1 MFKKRDNGYILITTL
16 LLLLVLTVVGLAAI
30 GTSTLENMLSGNIRL
45 RERNIAKA
53 DGAIEISTE
62 VIEQVKGSAG
72 NTDNFANITDP
83 DLGNE
88 LGDPTNPPFDADNCD
103 SSPDI
108 TFTVDSHDINVDI
121 DRMYTKPP
129 AGSSIEFASG
139 ADGASNNNP
148 IIFFRINS
156 CSEDI
161 RDSSAV
167 CGAIYRY
174 VPPSM

>member
-1 MFKKRDNGYILITTL
+1 MIKKGDNGYILITTL

-62 VIEQVKGSAG
+62 VIDQVKNSAG
-72 NTDNFANITDP
+72 STDNFANIITDP
-83 DLGNE
+83 DLPDE
-88 LGDPTNPPFDADNCD
+88 LYNSPFDADNCD

-108 TFTVDSHDINVDI
+108 TFTIDTHDINVDI
-121 DRMYTKPP
+121 DRMYTKPA

-161 RDSSAV
+161 RDSSADV
-167 CGAIYRY
+167 GTIYRY

>member
-1 MFKKRDNGYILITTL
+1 MIKKGDNGYILITTL

-62 VIEQVKGSAG
+62 IIEQALGDD
-72 NTDNFANITDP
+72 NTQNFANITDLALLD
-83 DLGNE
+83 DL
-88 LGDPTNPPFDADNCD
+88 DNPPFDNDNCD

-108 TFTVDSHDINVDI
+108 TFTIDTHDINVDI
-121 DRMYTKPP
+121 DKMYKRQMP
-129 AGSSIEFASG
+129 GSSIEFASG
-139 ADGASNNNP
+139 AEGGGRAF

-161 RDSSAV
+161 RDSSADV
-167 CGAIYRY
+167 GAIYRY

>member
-1 MFKKRDNGYILITTL
+1 MSKKRDNGYILITTL

-83 DLGNE
+83 DLGDE
-88 LGDPTNPPFDADNCD
+88 LQLPFDDDNCD

-108 TFTVDSHDINVDI
+108 TFTIDSHDINVDI
-121 DRMYTKPP
+121 DRMYTKQE